1 MCHRK
6 LHATGQILTGLILAS
21 LAHSL
26 SAQVEVSQSK
36 GNPAAPT
43 PKWDIFVGYSILDP
57 RGTYYPIQPDG
68 SAPPVRFKLE
78 KVGWLES
85 SAHYFNRGVGL
96 QVESGQHD
104 LARNTGF
111 PSTGS
116 SNSGILTLEGGL
128 IYRWPGVHLTPF
140 VHGLGGAAYVDGPDH
155 EPYTW
160 GPGVTGGG
168 GLDWYFGCH
177 FGIRIFQADYE
188 YFHINSGVSHG
199 TLAADDFVWADD
211 ENINAIRLA
220 SGVVFRAAS
229 AWTPVSG
236 CGPRPPIALA
246 CNAANGSI
254 YAGEPVTVT
263 AVASGLNPKLNATYT
278 WTGVGVTSNGSTATV
293 PTDSLAPGTYTVRAT
308 VSQGSKA
315 GESAECEA
323 SFTVLPILPPTLVC
337 TAGPMII
344 HPDQTSSVT
353 LTAISPQ
360 NRPLT
365 YACTSSSG
373 SMNVTGNVATL
384 TPAPGQ
390 SGAVMINCTA
400 KDDKGQTAAC
410 NTAVT
415 VELPPAV
422 LPRVKPLCVMDF
434 SPDTQP
440 STRVNN
446 EAKACLDDVALQL
459 QQDPNATLVVVGEET
474 SAEADQAPDS
484 GAQRA
489 VNTKEY
495 LTKEKGIDPSRI
507 VVRKGSENGQEVQP
521 YLAPQGSNFDTAI
534 EGTTPVDEQ
543 AVKPVVRKPLTQ
555 RRHEAKPAAKKPAK
569 SEKKKTSPTNT
580 PQKPVDGP

>member
-1 MCHRK
+1 
-6 LHATGQILTGLILAS
+6 LQAGL
-21 LAHSL
+21 
-26 SAQVEVSQSK
+26 V
-36 GNPAAPT
+36 
-43 PKWDIFVGYSILDP
+43 
-57 RGTYYPIQPDG
+57 
-68 SAPPVRFKLE
+68 
-78 KVGWLES
+78 
-85 SAHYFNRGVGL
+85 
-96 QVESGQHD
+96 
-104 LARNTGF
+104 
-111 PSTGS
+111 
-116 SNSGILTLEGGL
+116 
-128 IYRWPGVHLTPF
+128 YRWPGVHLTSF
-140 VHGLGGAAYVDGPDH
+140 VHGLAGGAYVDGPDH

-188 YFHINSGVSHG
+188 YFHINSGKSHG
-199 TLAADDFVWADD
+199 TLAADDFVWGDD
-211 ENINAIRLA
+211 ENINAIRVA
-220 SGVVFRAAS
+220 SGLVIRAPS

-236 CGPRPPIALA
+236 CGPKAPVALA

-293 PTDSLAPGTYTVRAT
+293 PTGSLPPGTYTVRAT

-315 GESAECEA
+315 SQSAECEA
-323 SFTVLPILPPTLVC
+323 SFTVRPILPPTLVC
-337 TAGPMII
+337 AAGPMII

-365 YACTSSSG
+365 YSCTSSSG
-373 SMNVTGNVATL
+373 SMNVAGNVATF
-384 TPAPGQ
+384 TPVPGQ
-390 SGAVMINCTA
+390 SGPVMINCTA
-400 KDDKGQTAAC
+400 KDDKGQTATC

-434 SPDTQP
+434 SPDTQL

-446 EAKACLDDVALQL
+446 EAKACLDDIALQL
-459 QQDPNATLVVVGEET
+459 QQDPDAKLVVVGEET
-474 SAEADQAPDS
+474 SAEAGKTSDS

-495 LTKEKGIDPSRI
+495 LTREKGIDPSRI
-507 VVRKGSENGQEVQP
+507 VVRKGGENGQVVQP
-521 YLAPQGSNFDTAI
+521 YLAPAGSNFDTAI

-543 AVKPVVRKPLTQ
+543 AVKPVVRKPLPP
-555 RRHEAKPAAKKPAK
+555 RKHKAKPAGQKPSSTAKKKIPPA
-569 SEKKKTSPTNT
+569 TT